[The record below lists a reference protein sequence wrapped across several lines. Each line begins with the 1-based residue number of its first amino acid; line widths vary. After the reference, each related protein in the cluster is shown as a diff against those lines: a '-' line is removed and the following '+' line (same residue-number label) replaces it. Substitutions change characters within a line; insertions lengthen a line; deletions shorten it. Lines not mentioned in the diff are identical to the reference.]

1 MPEDEDVTPDD
12 APQESETIAT
22 ELHQGTV
29 QAFTLHLP
37 EFEGP
42 LDVLLRLIEE
52 QQLEITAISVA
63 SVADQFIAHLNNLVA
78 RDPHTM
84 SNFVQVAARLILLKS
99 RALLPQV
106 QNQLELQISETDEE
120 DLVAQLKAYQLYK
133 RAAQQLHRRE
143 QLNLHSYPVSPP
155 PISKPT
161 SRTLPLDNVTID
173 VLARA
178 MQRVVDRLL
187 PPPNADYM
195 VSRLPF
201 TVHDCIDR
209 IRDRVRINNR
219 VAFTEILFGV
229 DTRQEVVIML
239 LALLELLK
247 RFAVRA
253 SQDAMFGEIYI
264 EAETEHML
272 QEAIPLEEQLF
283 VGVENA
289 ESRERGPE

>member
-1 MPEDEDVTPDD
+1 MYYTYMYMAEDEPQ
-12 APQESETIAT
+12 APGIQTREHPQAAT
-22 ELHQGTV
+22 HTAEAAPVL
-29 QAFTLHLP
+29 FTLHLP

-63 SVADQFIAHLNNLVA
+63 SVADQFIAHLNHMAV

-84 SNFVQVAARLILLKS
+84 SSFVQVAARLILLKS

-106 QNQLELQISETDEE
+106 QNQLELQIDETDED
-120 DLVAQLKAYQLYK
+120 DLVGQLKAYQLYK
-133 RAAQQLHRRE
+133 RAAQQLHKRE
-143 QLNLHSYPVSPP
+143 QVNLHSYPVTSPSISR
-155 PISKPT
+155 PI
-161 SRTLPLDNVTID
+161 SRTLPLDNVTVD

-187 PPPNADYM
+187 PPPNADYL

-209 IRDRVRINNR
+209 IRDRVGEHGR
-219 VAFTEILFGV
+219 VAFTDILYGM

-264 EAETEHML
+264 ETEKEQVL
-272 QEAIPLEEQLF
+272 LEATPLNDQ
-283 VGVENA
+283 
-289 ESRERGPE
+289 